1 MDTGRAREGF
11 CGHEVGQFIRLPSFD
26 SLAVFERYAVTPAT
40 YKNKK
45 GEESDW
51 RNDMRIEAVAK
62 WHAENEGKETVS
74 QSDLS
79 EARQNVASVLR
90 NTHIE
95 QIIKCSDTQVYVTA
109 EYLDKDTGIRVP
121 VRALLDLVPHTSGD
135 LWGKCLGDLKLTTN
149 ASQGAWTRKVLDSN
163 YHVQA
168 AFYSDMYRCA
178 KPDEERTDWFNVVS
192 EDHPPYES
200 AVWLVSADFVEL
212 GRCGISRHWNSIAG
226 A

>member
-1 MDTGRAREGF
+1 MRSRLRPTRIKRAR
-11 CGHEVGQFIRLPSFD
+11 R
-26 SLAVFERYAVTPAT
+26 AT
-40 YKNKK
+40 GATTCESRRWQSGTKK
-45 GEESDW
+45 TQ
-51 RNDMRIEAVAK
+51 AK
-62 WHAENEGKETVS
+62 RQSANPTYQKLNRTS
-74 QSDLS
+74 Q
-79 EARQNVASVLR
+79 VVLR

-109 EYLDKDTGIRVP
+109 EYLDKETGICVP
-121 VRALLDLVPHTSGD
+121 VRALLDLVPHTLSD

-149 ASQGAWTRKVLDSN
+149 ASQGAWTRKVWDSN

-178 KPDEERTDWFNVVS
+178 KPNEERTDWFNVVS

-212 GRCGISRHWNSIAG
+212 GRMRYIAALEQYCRCLKENVWPSYNDQPMSKFISPLAYMLQ
-226 A
+226 